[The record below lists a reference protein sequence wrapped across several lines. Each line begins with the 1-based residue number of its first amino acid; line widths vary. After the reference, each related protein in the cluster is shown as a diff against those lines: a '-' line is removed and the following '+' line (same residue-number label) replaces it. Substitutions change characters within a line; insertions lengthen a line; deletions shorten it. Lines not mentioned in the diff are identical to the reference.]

1 MKLLNLNEGFFPIK
15 LDFEQDS
22 VEVPNIGDLST
33 KLRVK
38 IEISKISKGI
48 LKCQGEIQGEFLD
61 NCQKCL
67 EKTTIKLDD
76 TIDVVIKDIK
86 EIYSDNSEEGEVHYQ
101 ELEIFNL
108 DTFLNEEIALLY
120 PDFVKCSIECKENNE
135 VLKEEKNLPFK
146 KIRDLID

>member
-22 VEVPNIGDLST
+22 VEVPNIGYLTT

-48 LKCQGEIQGEFLD
+48 LKCKGDIQGEFLD

-76 TIDVVIKDIK
+76 AIDVIIKDIK
-86 EIYSDNSEEGEVHYQ
+86 EIYSDNSEEGEVH
-101 ELEIFNL
+101 
-108 DTFLNEEIALLY
+108 
-120 PDFVKCSIECKENNE
+120 
-135 VLKEEKNLPFK
+135 
-146 KIRDLID
+146 

>member
-67 EKTTIKLDD
+67 EKTTIKLND

-146 KIRDLID
+146 KIRDLME

>member
-67 EKTTIKLDD
+67 EKTTIKLND

-86 EIYSDNSEEGEVHYQ
+86 EIYSDNSEEGEIHYQ

>member
-67 EKTTIKLDD
+67 EKTTIKLND

-86 EIYSDNSEEGEVHYQ
+86 EIYSDNSEEGEIHYQ

-120 PDFVKCSIECKENNE
+120 PDFVKCSIECLKNNE
-135 VLKEEKNLPFK
+135 ILKEEKNLPFK

>member
-67 EKTTIKLDD
+67 EKTTIKLND

>member
-33 KLRVK
+33 KLKVK

-67 EKTTIKLDD
+67 EKTTIKLND

-86 EIYSDNSEEGEVHYQ
+86 EIYSDNSEEGEIHYQ

-120 PDFVKCSIECKENNE
+120 PDFVKCSIECLKNNE

>member
-48 LKCQGEIQGEFLD
+48 LKCKGEIQGEFLD

-120 PDFVKCSIECKENNE
+120 PDFVKCSIECQENNE

>member
-48 LKCQGEIQGEFLD
+48 LKCEGEIQGEFLD

-67 EKTTIKLDD
+67 EKTTVKLDD
-76 TIDVVIKDIK
+76 AIDVVIKDIK

-101 ELEIFNL
+101 ELEMFNL

>member
-48 LKCQGEIQGEFLD
+48 LKCEGEIQGEFLD

-67 EKTTIKLDD
+67 EKTTIKLND

-135 VLKEEKNLPFK
+135 VFKEEKNLPFK

>member
-67 EKTTIKLDD
+67 EKTTIKLND

-101 ELEIFNL
+101 ELEMFNL

-120 PDFVKCSIECKENNE
+120 PDFVKCSIECLKNNE

>member
-67 EKTTIKLDD
+67 EKTTIKLND

-86 EIYSDNSEEGEVHYQ
+86 EIYSDNSEEGEIHYQ

-120 PDFVKCSIECKENNE
+120 PDFVKCSIECLKNNE

>member
-15 LDFEQDS
+15 LNFEQDS
-22 VEVPNIGDLST
+22 IEVPNIGDLST

-48 LKCQGEIQGEFLD
+48 LKCEGEIQGEFLD

-67 EKTTIKLDD
+67 EKTTVKLDD
-76 TIDVVIKDIK
+76 AIDVVIKDIK
-86 EIYSDNSEEGEVHYQ
+86 EIYLDNSEEVEVHYQ
-101 ELEIFNL
+101 ELEMFNL
-108 DTFLNEEIALLY
+108 ETFLNEEIALLY
-120 PDFVKCSIECKENNE
+120 PDFVKCSMECQANNE